1 MSKKQ
6 IDVYRTGIYL
16 RLSQGDEDIDGWEK
30 QESNSISNQR
40 LLLEGFID
48 AHDDLKLVD
57 VFIDDGYTGSNFNRP
72 EFKRIMASMEA
83 GNLDCIM
90 VKDLSRLGRERI
102 GVDELILKTFKQYGV
117 RFIAVSDNYDS
128 LTANRGETHTIIPF
142 KNLMNE
148 QYNNDTSIKVRA
160 SQQVKR
166 MNGQFIGA
174 FAPYGYKKAEDNK
187 NLLVPDPYAAG
198 VVQGIFAKKL
208 AGVSAM
214 GIAKI
219 LNKNG
224 VLSPSEYKTKCGE
237 KYNTSF
243 KGAGQS
249 KWSAKTVIRI
259 LKNVVYIGTLAQGK
273 RTTVSHK
280 VKKEIEVPECDWI
293 VYENAHEPII
303 SKMDFDAVQILMTR
317 DTKAVV
323 GQDEA
328 YMYAGILYCGDCGS
342 SMVHRKE
349 RYKGQEYVTYICS
362 NYNRNSSGVCSR
374 HCIRE
379 TDLDEIVLGEL
390 QGYINSMCD
399 CEKVLA
405 HLDKLNVNYDEAV
418 AHDKEIATLKAEL
431 TRFSALKSA
440 LYQDLQDEIISK
452 EQFTRYREEYTSR
465 EQELELAIR
474 QQEEI
479 ICNIYEN
486 GIAVAKDLEQFREGL
501 VLGKLDRM
509 ALVSFVDR
517 ILIYDDFRVEIVF
530 KYRQEME
537 KVAGLLGAVIEEIP
551 EPDYIMVDG
560 LPVLELKEA
569 V

>member
-48 AHDDLKLVD
+48 THDDLKLVD

-72 EFKRIMASMEA
+72 EFKRMMASMKA

-102 GVDELILKTFKQYGV
+102 GVDELILRTFKEYGV
-117 RFIAVSDNYDS
+117 RFISVSDNYDS

-148 QYNNDTSIKVRA
+148 QYNNDTSIKVRT

-174 FAPYGYKKAEDNK
+174 FTPYGYKKAEDNK

-208 AGVSAM
+208 AGVSAS
-214 GIAKI
+214 GIANI

-224 VLSPSEYKTKCGE
+224 VLSPSEYKAKCGE

-293 VYENAHEPII
+293 VYENAHEPIV

-323 GQDEA
+323 GQSEA
-328 YMYAGILYCGDCGS
+328 YMYAGILYCGDCGN

-362 NYNRNSSGVCSR
+362 NYNRNSSGACSR

-452 EQFTRYREEYTSR
+452 EQFTRYRGEYTGR
-465 EQELELAIR
+465 EQELAIK

-479 ICNIYEN
+479 IRNIYEN

-501 VLGKLDRM
+501 VLGKPDRM
-509 ALVSFVDR
+509 MLVSFIDR

-537 KVAGLLGAVIEEIP
+537 KVAGLFCAVNEEIP
-551 EPDYIMVDG
+551 EPDYTMVDG

>member
-1 MSKKQ
+1 MSKKK

-57 VFIDDGYTGSNFNRP
+57 VFIDDGYTGSNFDRP
-72 EFKRIMASMEA
+72 EFQRMMKSMKA

-102 GVDELILKTFKQYGV
+102 GVDELILRTFKEYGV
-117 RFIAVSDNYDS
+117 RFISVSDNYDS

-148 QYNNDTSIKVRA
+148 QYNNDTSMKVRT

-174 FAPYGYKKAEDNK
+174 FAPYGYKKAENNK

-259 LKNVVYIGTLAQGK
+259 LKNMVYTGTLAQGK

-280 VKKEIEVPECDWI
+280 VKKEIEVPEEEWI
-293 VYENAHEPII
+293 VVENVHEPII
-303 SKMDFDAVQILMTR
+303 SKMDFDAVQILMSR
-317 DTKAVV
+317 DTKAIA
-323 GQDEA
+323 GQSEA

-342 SMVHRKE
+342 SMVRRKDS
-349 RYKGQEYVTYICS
+349 YKGQEYVNYICS
-362 NYNRNSSGVCSR
+362 NYNRNGKENCSR

-379 TDLDEIVLGEL
+379 DVLDEIVLGEL
-390 QGYINSMCD
+390 QGYINNMCD

-405 HLDKLNVNYDEAV
+405 HLDEMNVNYDEAV
-418 AHDKEIATLKAEL
+418 AHDKEITALKAEL

-452 EQFTRYREEYTSR
+452 EQFTRYREEYTGR
-465 EQELELAIR
+465 EQELEAAIR

-479 ICNIYEN
+479 IRNIYEN

-537 KVAGLLGAVIEEIP
+537 KVAGLFGMANEEFM
-551 EPDYIMVDG
+551 EPDYTMVDG